1 MRTCRFCRGEIQNA
15 STVCEHCG
23 RNLIPGRTTAAP
35 TPDDVLNELE
45 RTPQPPARL
54 APPDTILNER
64 PAVGGTAAPTKTCPF
79 CAEEILSAAIVCKH
93 CGRDLF
99 PGRTP
104 PVEPVVA
111 VGPSVTKPASAA
123 RTILLAIGGGV
134 LLILLLV
141 IVAALTSSTT
151 PPTAAQTATTNA
163 WARRTGIPPAQACR
177 SVGSTMIRSPM
188 SAATATDA
196 RPMDRRARLTV
207 RPDSR
212 DSPKS
217 SASRSARKIRRSM
230 CLTSDSPRATRDDL
244 QF

>member
-104 PVEPVVA
+104 RVEPVVA

-163 WARRTGIPPAQACR
+163 WGEKDWHPAGPGMQVRWINDDPFSHVGGHCYGGKTD
-177 SVGSTMIRSPM
+177 GSTR
-188 SAATATDA
+188 TADGKA
-196 RPMDRRARLTV
+196 GFARLAEKFCITFGAKDTPFDV
-207 RPDSR
+207 PDER
-212 DSPKS
+212 
-217 SASRSARKIRRSM
+217 
-230 CLTSDSPRATRDDL
+230 
-244 QF
+244 